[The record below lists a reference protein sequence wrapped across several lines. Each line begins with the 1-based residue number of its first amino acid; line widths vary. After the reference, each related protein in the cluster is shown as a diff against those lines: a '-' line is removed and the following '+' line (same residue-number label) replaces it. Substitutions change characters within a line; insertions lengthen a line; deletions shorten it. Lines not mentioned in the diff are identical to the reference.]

1 MIFILIAI
9 IGIIWLSI
17 FLSIRLGYTTRI
29 LDFLP
34 LLRSENTVPIDAEI
48 IE

>member
-9 IGIIWLSI
+9 TGIIWLFI
-17 FLSIRLGYTTRI
+17 FLTIRLGYATKF
-29 LDFLP
+29 LEFLP
-34 LLRSENTVPIDAEI
+34 LSRPEGTVPIDAEI